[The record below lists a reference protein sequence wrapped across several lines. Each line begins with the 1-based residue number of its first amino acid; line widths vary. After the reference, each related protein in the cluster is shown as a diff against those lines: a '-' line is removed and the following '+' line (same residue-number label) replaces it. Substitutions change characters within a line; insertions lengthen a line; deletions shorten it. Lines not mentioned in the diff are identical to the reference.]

1 MCTCKYFWLK
11 VWLSFGPSPSRV
23 RPSLSAQMA
32 SVECTCRGCPH
43 CQSWINTTVLGHTY
57 RTCEQPVAKKLCHYG
72 TLCKKCLEEA
82 DARANAAGA
91 EGQARASGIGQPHQ
105 GSAESSGPPSVGPGL
120 EAQVQSPLKRVDAQ
134 EARIEQLE
142 RQLSRPW
149 AQAPWWDANPVEGQA
164 GGADAASSSQHAGSD
179 GPPGG
184 AAAAEWQHRPGTNE
198 QPCAAAAAEPSG
210 SSAAAVPWHHQ
221 GWDGQPAEASA
232 AEGQHGE
239 GAAAEPRTRWG
250 SRGPWDRP

>member
-32 SVECTCRGCPH
+32 SVECACRGCPH
-43 CQSWINTTVLGHTY
+43 CQSWINTTVGGHTY
-57 RTCEQPVAKKLCHYG
+57 RTCGEAVAKKLCHYG
-72 TLCKKCLEEA
+72 TLCKRCLEEV
-82 DARANAAGA
+82 DARANGGGA
-91 EGQARASGIGQPHQ
+91 EGQDGASAIGQPHQ
-105 GSAESSGPPSVGPGL
+105 AI
-120 EAQVQSPLKRVDAQ
+120 EAQVQSLLKRVEAQ
-134 EARIEQLE
+134 EATIEQLQ
-142 RQLSRPW
+142 RQVSWLV
-149 AQAPWWDANPVEGQA
+149 AQVRWWDEEAVEGQP

-198 QPCAAAAAEPSG
+198 QPCAAAAAEP
-210 SSAAAVPWHHQ
+210 WHHQ

-232 AEGQHGE
+232 AEGQRGV
-239 GAAAEPRTRWG
+239 GAAWG
-250 SRGPWDRP
+250 GAAWRSRGDAGEAGGRGTGHKA